1 MDCIIHMVIKIYERS
16 VTMQF
21 SSDMT
26 QGSVTRIIIAFTLPL
41 LFGNLLQQTYNI
53 ADTLIVGKYL
63 GDDALAAVGATGSI
77 TYLFYTLCIGLSIG
91 SGVIVSQYFG
101 AKMYDKLRLT
111 VFNSALVTAA
121 FGIVI
126 SVFTSLFAGN
136 ILSALDVP
144 KELLETSAGYMTIAC
159 AGTVAIAAYNWINAV
174 MRALGDSK
182 TPLVFLGLACML
194 NIGLDLLFVIKFGLG
209 VNGAAFATVI
219 AQGLSAI
226 LCIVYFFKKN
236 TVVRLKSS
244 DCRFDRVLSKKCIA
258 AGLPIAAQNGLISV
272 SMVALQRVTN
282 SFGSNVMTAYTVSM
296 RIEQFIQQPFSSLG
310 ASEATFTGQNIG
322 AGKSDR
328 AVKGLKESVKLS
340 TIFAFFVMGV
350 FFIFSRQ
357 LVGFF
362 ISGEES
368 VDIAVKALLMTCC
381 FYAPLGI
388 IHTVRGFLN
397 GCGDTGYA
405 IVNGMA
411 EVITR
416 IGLSLILTRVSFI
429 GFWGIWITTCAT
441 WLVTALVSMIRYKGG
456 KWKLKSKV

>member
-1 MDCIIHMVIKIYERS
+1 
-16 VTMQF
+16 MQF
-21 SSDMT
+21 SNDMT
-26 QGSVTRIIIAFTLPL
+26 QGSVTRKIIAFTLPL

-91 SGVIVSQYFG
+91 SGVIVSQYYG
-101 AKMYDKLRLT
+101 AKLFDKLRLT

-126 SVFTSLFAGN
+126 SIFSSVFARNVLTF
-136 ILSALDVP
+136 LDVP
-144 KELLETSAGYMTIAC
+144 EKLLDTSAGYMSIAC
-159 AGTVAIAAYNWINAV
+159 AGTIAIAAYNWINAV

-182 TPLVFLGLACML
+182 TPLIFLGLACML
-194 NIGLDLLFVIKFGLG
+194 NIGLDLFFVIKLGLG
-209 VNGAAFATVI
+209 VNGAAFATVL
-219 AQGLSAI
+219 AQGLSA
-226 LCIVYFFKKN
+226 LTCIVYFFKKN
-236 TVVRLKSS
+236 TIVRLTRS
-244 DCRFDRVLSKKCIA
+244 DLRFDINLAKKCIST
-258 AGLPIAAQNGLISV
+258 GLPIAAQNGLISV
-272 SMVALQRVTN
+272 SMVALQRITN
-282 SFGSNVMTAYTVSM
+282 SFGSSVMTAYTVSM

-310 ASEATFTGQNIG
+310 AAEATFTGQNIG

-328 AVKGLKESVKLS
+328 AVKGLKEAVKLS
-340 TIFAFFVMGV
+340 TAFALVVMGV
-350 FFIFSRQ
+350 FFLFSKN

-362 ISGEES
+362 ISGKES
-368 VDIAVKALLMTCC
+368 VDIAHKALLMTCC
-381 FYAPLGI
+381 FYIPLGL

-405 IVNGMA
+405 VVNGMA

-416 IGLSLILTRVSFI
+416 IGLSLVLTRIAFI
-429 GFWGIWITTCAT
+429 DFWGIWVTTCAT
-441 WLVTALVSMIRYKGG
+441 WFVTALVSIIRFKGG